1 MIVNQLGCHVTRH
14 RPGQGEQQ
22 PEHHSAARAARWRRQ
37 NGPRS
42 VVYSNVLVVVS
53 VVVVVVVVRRATA
66 RTRMHASLIC
76 RRRLV
81 LVGSSLVAHADLR
94 SLVNLRLVPVCG
106 DTVSLRR

>member
-1 MIVNQLGCHVTRH
+1 MTGH

-53 VVVVVVVVRRATA
+53 VVVVVVVVVRRATA

-81 LVGSSLVAHADLR
+81 LVGSSLVAHADLQ